1 MANQT
6 IDEQHKSITK
16 YNKELQVH
24 QERQYFL
31 TQKYNDELEIKSINE
46 DNIRGETMYYQEE
59 IHILKNK
66 LNIAQERAD
75 DESSRANQLA

>member
-1 MANQT
+1 
-6 IDEQHKSITK
+6 
-16 YNKELQVH
+16 
-24 QERQYFL
+24 
-31 TQKYNDELEIKSINE
+31 
-46 DNIRGETMYYQEE
+46 MYYQEE